1 MPAANENRAA
11 LGDRIYRPNRVEV
24 DLGAIMGNTRIV
36 KGLLGL
42 ETTLFAAV
50 KGNGYGLGLPAV
62 AEAMLAGGADA
73 FTLADPADA
82 VSIREAGIGVPIL
95 LYGGILPTPEIVD
108 VLLRHDLWCTVTDT
122 DLAQKYSAANSSSE
136 PLRVFAKID
145 IGLERLGVYPDQG
158 LAFIQAVTQLPGIE
172 LAGIYSHVHGNETP
186 GYQEWQLDRFDR
198 LLAELDRSGLTIGLR
213 MSESSATLGSGSS
226 AAPGSRPGPGPGPGP
241 GSGPGRLTNAAD
253 PGHLLYG
260 IVPGG
265 RSSRPAGLR
274 PAFRSLKSRLIQVKD
289 LDRAD
294 FLAQSPV
301 PVGDVKRIG
310 VMPIGRADGLQHV
323 TSGRVRVR
331 GRLVPI
337 VGRLSLEH
345 ARLDLTSV
353 PGCEVGDEVE
363 IVGSQPGDEIGAEAV
378 AAANGLDRVGLM
390 VAVGPSIPRVY
401 LPSDPA
407 DG

>member
-1 MPAANENRAA
+1 MSAANENRAA
-11 LGDRIYRPNRVEV
+11 FGDRIYRPNRVEV
-24 DLGAIMGNTRIV
+24 DLGAITGNTRIV
-36 KGLLGL
+36 KGLLDP

-62 AEAMLAGGADA
+62 AGAMLAGGADA

-95 LYGGILPTPEIVD
+95 LYGGILPTPEIVG

-158 LAFIQAVTQLPGIE
+158 LAFIRAVTQLPGIE
-172 LAGIYSHVHGNETP
+172 LAGIYSHVHGSEAP

-198 LLAELDRSGLTIGLR
+198 LLAELDRSGLAVGLR
-213 MSESSATLGSGSS
+213 MSESSATLGAESS
-226 AAPGSRPGPGPGPGP
+226 AAPGSRPGP
-241 GSGPGRLTNAAD
+241 GPGRLTNAAD

-260 IVPGG
+260 IAPGG
-265 RSSRPAGLR
+265 RSSLPAGLR

-289 LDRAD
+289 LERTD
-294 FLAQSPV
+294 FPAQSPV

-407 DG
+407 GG

>member
-1 MPAANENRAA
+1 LSAANENRAA
-11 LGDRIYRPNRVEV
+11 FGDRIYRPNRVEV
-24 DLGAIMGNTRIV
+24 DLGAITGNTRIV
-36 KGLLGL
+36 KGLLDP

-62 AEAMLAGGADA
+62 AGAMLAGGADA

-95 LYGGILPTPEIVD
+95 LYGGILPTPEIVG

-158 LAFIQAVTQLPGIE
+158 LAFIRAVTQLPGIK
-172 LAGIYSHVHGNETP
+172 LAGIYSHVHGSEAP
-186 GYQEWQLDRFDR
+186 SYQEWQLDRFDR
-198 LLAELDRSGLTIGLR
+198 LLAELDRSGLAVGLR
-213 MSESSATLGSGSS
+213 MSESSATLGAESS
-226 AAPGSRPGPGPGPGP
+226 AAPGSRPRPGP
-241 GSGPGRLTNAAD
+241 GPGRLTNAAD

-260 IVPGG
+260 IAPGG
-265 RSSRPAGLR
+265 RSSLPAGLR

-289 LDRAD
+289 LERTD
-294 FLAQSPV
+294 FPAQSPV

-407 DG
+407 GG

>member
-1 MPAANENRAA
+1 LATVSDIPAA
-11 LGDRIYRPNRVEV
+11 LGNRIYRPNRVEV
-24 DLGAIMGNTRIV
+24 DLGAITDNTRIV
-36 KGLLGL
+36 KGLLGP

-62 AEAMLAGGADA
+62 AEAMLAGGADG

-82 VSIREAGIGVPIL
+82 VSIRGAGIGVPIL

-198 LLAELDRSGLTIGLR
+198 LLAELDRSGVTIGLR

-226 AAPGSRPGPGPGPGP
+226 ATPGSRPGPGP
-241 GSGPGRLTNAAD
+241 GPGRLTNAAD
-253 PGHLLYG
+253 PGHQLYG

-289 LDRAD
+289 LERAD
-294 FLAQSPV
+294 FPAQSPV

-401 LPSDPA
+401 LPSEPRSHLPSHA
-407 DG
+407 

>member
-1 MPAANENRAA
+1 LATVSDIPAA
-11 LGDRIYRPNRVEV
+11 LGNRIYRPNRVEV
-24 DLGAIMGNTRIV
+24 DLGAITGNTRIV
-36 KGLLGL
+36 KGLLGP

-95 LYGGILPTPEIVD
+95 LYGGILPTPEIVG

-186 GYQEWQLDRFDR
+186 GYQEWQLDRFER

-226 AAPGSRPGPGPGPGP
+226 TTQGSRPGP
-241 GSGPGRLTNAAD
+241 GPGRLTNAAD

-401 LPSDPA
+401 LPSEPRSHLPSHA
-407 DG
+407 